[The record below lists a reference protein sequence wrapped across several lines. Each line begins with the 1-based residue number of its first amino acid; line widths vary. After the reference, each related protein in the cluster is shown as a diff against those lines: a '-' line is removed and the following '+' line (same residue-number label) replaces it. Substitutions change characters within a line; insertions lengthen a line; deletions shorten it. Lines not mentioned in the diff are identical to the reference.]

1 MPAYDAIVVGA
12 RVAGAATALQLARRG
27 HRVLV
32 LERAPRGSDT
42 LSTHALMRTGVLL
55 LDRWGLLGR
64 VVDAATPPVHRV
76 TFHYRDEAVPLDL
89 DQPLYAPR
97 RTVLDPILGD
107 AAAEAGADVGYGI
120 RVNRLLRDGDGRVRG
135 VRASGPYGSFEA
147 SATVTIGADGM
158 RSLVAREVA
167 APVTRAGSASGAFIY
182 GYWTDIE
189 IEGIEYHFADGV
201 SAGFIPT
208 NDGRTCVYIS
218 ASSER
223 FLTELRFDLE
233 SAFDRVL
240 REAPRRA
247 AALVATGT
255 RVSRLR
261 GFPGVPGRFHRPYG
275 PGWALVG
282 DAGYFKDPQSAHG
295 ITDALRDAELLSRA
309 LDAGLTAEQD
319 LTDALAEYERTRNDL
334 SVPLFTA
341 ADDIAG
347 HRWSLDVLPSLHI
360 AMSKAMQRET
370 AYMAALTAPITT
382 AALAA

>member
-32 LERAPRGSDT
+32 LERARRGSDT

-55 LDRWGLLGR
+55 LDRWGLLDR

-120 RVNRLLRDGDGRVRG
+120 RVDRLLRDGDGRVLG
-135 VRASGPYGSFEA
+135 VRASGPDGSFEA
-147 SATVTIGADGM
+147 TASVTIGADGM

-167 APVTRAGSASGAFIY
+167 APVTRVGSASGAFIY
-182 GYWTDIE
+182 GYWNDIE
-189 IEGIEYHFADGV
+189 TEGIEYLFADDV

-223 FLTELRFDLE
+223 FLTELRFNLE
-233 SAFDRVL
+233 AAFDRVL
-240 REAPRRA
+240 REAPQRA
-247 AALVATGT
+247 AALVARGT

-275 PGWALVG
+275 LGWALVG
-282 DAGYFKDPQSAHG
+282 DAGYFKDPGTAHG

-319 LTDALAEYERTRNDL
+319 LADAFADYERTRDDL

-341 ADDIAG
+341 TDGIAG
-347 HRWSLDVLPSLHI
+347 HRWSHDMLRSLHI
-360 AMSKAMQRET
+360 ATSKAMQRET
-370 AYMAALTAPITT
+370 AHMAALTAPSTT
-382 AALAA
+382 VAVAA